1 VSDLP
6 VSSDVDS
13 LLQSPTKADFRIRLG
28 LGSAALVSTSTFVA
42 ASAVTTTVRSSGSAD
57 DTKVPT
63 EKAVRDALTAT
74 SSSITQIYTELPST
88 GLTLGTRIWLIG
100 QEDPA
105 DNGLYELE
113 NVSSTPTWVQKQH
126 FMGEATTFS
135 NTVPDVSS
143 AQAGDQVYITAGTF
157 WGMILEKQDDAWRYR
172 GQFLEPKKGS
182 IYNSTQR
189 GQIGSYLESGEL
201 FWYALT
207 AVDGPNNPGFYAI
220 GSDGVQSGPYL
231 SSSLTGLP
239 TSAPGV
245 LTNDGE
251 GNITWSP
258 QDSDCARRAPDAASL
273 VGVLNIYAE
282 EAHIGAVPAVE
293 ANSEYSTFAEDT
305 GEYRRF
311 VANAAASAW
320 VEVGI
325 TYGITSVGGWTAPS
339 VGSTDRNLNVGTLE
353 EAVDLIKTLVGDL
366 ITAGILKTV

>member
-63 EKAVRDALTAT
+63 EKAVRDALTTT

-88 GLTLGTRIWLIG
+88 GLTLGTRVWLIG

-207 AVDGPNNPGFYAI
+207 AVDGEG
-220 GSDGVQSGPYL
+220 
-231 SSSLTGLP
+231 LT
-239 TSAPGV
+239 
-245 LTNDGE
+245 
-251 GNITWSP
+251 
-258 QDSDCARRAPDAASL
+258 CL
-273 VGVLNIYAE
+273 VGGKDGTEMGEIN
-282 EAHIGAVPAVE
+282 
-293 ANSEYSTFAEDT
+293 T
-305 GEYRRF
+305 G
-311 VANAAASAW
+311 
-320 VEVGI
+320 
-325 TYGITSVGGWTAPS
+325 
-339 VGSTDRNLNVGTLE
+339 
-353 EAVDLIKTLVGDL
+353 
-366 ITAGILKTV
+366 TAGIEGVGGDGIGVLFVTMKAGDILSYNRYHGQLTFYRYAHKHQHNSLYEDQN